1 MTWPTCSRLEEL
13 RSALT
18 DGYWPQACAPDLRA
32 HVESC
37 PRCAQEVLITQHLQ
51 QARASAVDAVRPATP
66 SLLWWRAQT
75 RRRYAAIERAGR
87 PLAAAQVFALVIV
100 LAALVGVI
108 ASNWHS
114 LLERALSTQTTPTFS
129 LAGVLG
135 DWGLTPFIFAV
146 TLITALGGV
155 VLYLTTERH

>member
-1 MTWPTCSRLEEL
+1 MTWPACSRLEEV
-13 RSALT
+13 RSALSA
-18 DGYWPQACAPDLRA
+18 GHWPQACSSDLRA
-32 HVESC
+32 HVDTC
-37 PRCAQEVLITQHLQ
+37 TRCAQEVVVTQHLQ
-51 QARASAVDAVRPATP
+51 QARASAVEALRPATP
-66 SLLWWRAQT
+66 SLLWWRAQI
-75 RRRYAAIERAGR
+75 RRRNTAIERAGR

-100 LAALVGVI
+100 VAALVGLI
-108 ASNWHS
+108 AGHWHS
-114 LLERALSTQTTPTFS
+114 LLDRVLSTQATSAFS